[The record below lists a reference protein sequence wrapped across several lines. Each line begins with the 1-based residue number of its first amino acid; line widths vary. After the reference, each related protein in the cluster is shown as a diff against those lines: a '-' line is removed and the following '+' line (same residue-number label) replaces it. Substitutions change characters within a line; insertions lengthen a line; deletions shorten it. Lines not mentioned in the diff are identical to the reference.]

1 MVNKKKEETKF
12 IDMNNPLFL
21 LLISILI
28 ILSTYGILIYL
39 NYVPTPTELINKI
52 SELFTSEKIIEKS
65 IDIPQPPIS
74 ITNELANELYNN
86 NDVKLG

>member
-1 MVNKKKEETKF
+1 M
-12 IDMNNPLFL
+12 
-21 LLISILI
+21 
-28 ILSTYGILIYL
+28 G
-39 NYVPTPTELINKI
+39 PTEDPRGTTKLKKNDRQPQ
-52 SELFTSEKIIEKS
+52 KIIEKS